1 VPDRTRIA
9 VVTARE
15 FRGVDPDEPLLLAAL
30 ARAGA
35 EPVVAAWDDPA
46 VAWEDVDLAVVRSA
60 WDYALRRTAFL
71 AWATATGRRTRL
83 RNAPEVLAWGTDKA
97 YLAELAARGVP
108 VVPTTTVQPGDEVH
122 LPDGPLVVKPTV
134 SAGGRD
140 TARYADGDPA
150 AADHVRALLA
160 AGRTALVQPYQD
172 SVDARGER
180 ALMHVGGRFAWA
192 AAKSAILVE
201 GRPASAALQL
211 SDELVPAGATAAER
225 AVAEAVLDAVP
236 FPRADLLYA
245 RVDLVHGPD
254 GSPLL
259 LELELVEPSMF
270 LEQAPP
276 GGVDAFAQELVAAA
290 RR

>member
-1 VPDRTRIA
+1 MPDRTRIA
-9 VVTARE
+9 VVTAQE

-30 ARAGA
+30 VRAGA

-46 VAWEDVDLAVVRSA
+46 VTWEDVDLAVVRSA

-97 YLAELAARGVP
+97 YLAELASRGVP
-108 VVPTTTVQPGDEVH
+108 VVPTTTVHPGDEVH

-150 AADHVRALLA
+150 AADHVHALLA
-160 AGRTALVQPYQD
+160 AGRTVLVQPYQD

-180 ALMHVGGRFAWA
+180 ALMHLGGRYAWA

-201 GRPASAALQL
+201 GRPASGALQL
-211 SDELVPAGATAAER
+211 SDELAPAGATAAER

-270 LEQAPP
+270 LEQAPS